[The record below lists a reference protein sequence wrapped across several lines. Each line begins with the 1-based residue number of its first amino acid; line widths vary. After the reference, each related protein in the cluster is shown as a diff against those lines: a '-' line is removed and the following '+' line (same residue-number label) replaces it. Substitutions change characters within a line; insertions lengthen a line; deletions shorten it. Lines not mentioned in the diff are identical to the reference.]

1 MAAGKLN
8 LKIEQGATFRQ
19 SLQWK
24 TGDPATSVNLTGY
37 QARMQIRSDVTSA
50 VVLAD
55 MTTANGRILITDAV
69 NGKFDLYL
77 TAVETAALSFE
88 SGVYDLELVA
98 PDNTVTRLLAGSV
111 VLSPE
116 VTR

>member
-24 TGDPATSVNLTGY
+24 TGEPAAPVNLTGY
-37 QARMQIRSDVTSA
+37 QARMQIRNEVATPTA
-50 VVLAD
+50 LID
-55 MTTANGRILITDAV
+55 MTTANGRIVITDAAG
-69 NGKFDLYL
+69 GKLDLYL

-111 VLSPE
+111 ALSLE